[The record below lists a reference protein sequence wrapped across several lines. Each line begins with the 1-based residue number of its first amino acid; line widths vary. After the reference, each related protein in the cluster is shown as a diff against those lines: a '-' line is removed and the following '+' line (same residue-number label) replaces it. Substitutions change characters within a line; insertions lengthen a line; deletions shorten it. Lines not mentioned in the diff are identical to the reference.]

1 MYFFKEAFR
10 NITKNSLMSVAS
22 VSVLVACLV
31 IVGCFF
37 LISENININLSEL
50 DQNNEIVAFIDDTYT
65 DEQNEKVGEEIKAL
79 SNIADVIF
87 VSKEQAFEEY
97 KKEFQENEELLNGL
111 DENPLRNG
119 YRIILKDTGKAA
131 ETISAVK
138 AISGVAN
145 VRARQ
150 DIMEKLH
157 VIRNTVA
164 GATLWMAVL
173 LFAIA
178 IFIVSNTIKLGMFSR
193 REEINIM
200 KFVGATDGFIRLPF
214 VIEGVI
220 LGTFGAIISLFLV
233 WLIYQNTFGEISNTL
248 GIIRLI
254 KFSDELPRLV
264 TIFLSTGAS
273 LGIITSTFTIRKYL
287 NV

>member
-37 LISENININLSEL
+37 LISENINVNLSEL
-50 DQNNEIVAFIDDTYT
+50 DQNNEIVAFVDETYS
-65 DEQNEKVGEEIKAL
+65 DEQNVEVGERLKEI
-79 SNIADVIF
+79 SNVADVIF

-97 KKEFQENEELLNGL
+97 KKAFEGNEELFEGL

-119 YRIILKDTGKAA
+119 YRIILRDTGAA
-131 ETISAVK
+131 AASISEIKSVE
-138 AISGVAN
+138 GVVN

-150 DIMEKLH
+150 DVMEKLH

-214 VIEGVI
+214 IIEGVL
-220 LGTFGAIISLFLV
+220 LGVLGAIISLFIV
-233 WLIYQNTFGEISNTL
+233 WYIYQSTFGEISNTL

-254 KFSDELPRLV
+254 KFGDELPRLV
-264 TIFLSTGAS
+264 TVFLTAGSS